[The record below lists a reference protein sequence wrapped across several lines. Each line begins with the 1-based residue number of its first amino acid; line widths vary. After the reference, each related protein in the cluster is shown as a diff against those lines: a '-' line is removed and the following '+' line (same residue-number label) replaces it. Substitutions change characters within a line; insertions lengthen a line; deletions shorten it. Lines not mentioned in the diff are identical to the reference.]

1 MLISNDFIEY
11 SLAKDFS
18 PFPGGRHREDGEYSA
33 DCLKECF
40 YELMNTYPHKT
51 ILLNLD
57 DTRGIG
63 SSFLHELVAHT
74 DDSILKKIIFTS
86 KKYSYLQELTF
97 YNKNVRIHYL
107 DETESFWEKVRKI
120 FYD

>member
-1 MLISNDFIEY
+1 MLVQSNFIEY

-18 PFPGGRHREDGEYSA
+18 PCPGGRHREDGEYSA
-33 DCLKECF
+33 DCLKEQL
-40 YELMNTYPHKT
+40 YTLLNTYPHKT

-74 DDSILKKIIFTS
+74 DEDTIKRIVFTS
-86 KKYSYLQELTF
+86 KKNSYLHELTS
-97 YNKNVRIHYL
+97 YNKNVRIHSL
-107 DETESFWEKVRKI
+107 DEKESFWEKVRKI